1 MKLNWHCLKCQIKTH
16 DVSKGAMLI
25 NQFLCVAKRLITGI
39 FLFSLLS
46 ACSVQNLLLR
56 NAGDILSKET
66 SAADEDLELLM
77 HASAYHLKLSE
88 SLLQEIPDHSKLA
101 ESVARGF
108 TQYAFVFLMDEAD
121 RIESDSLQ
129 KANQLRT
136 RAAKMLMRAQSN
148 GLKTLNLLY
157 PQLGSYLNKP
167 AQRPGFKIR
176 PEDTGLVY
184 WTMTAWA
191 GGISLSKDSPDVVAD
206 LPQVLRLAE
215 LAWQASPQYDQGA
228 LASMMGTLE
237 LAKPGGQNSLAE
249 KYFDMAI
256 AWRGR
261 QIAPLISKAEN
272 WAVATQN
279 RSAFEQLL
287 KQAIDLGHNK
297 SDLIN
302 TVMIRRARWLLDNAD
317 NLF

>member
-25 NQFLCVAKRLITGI
+25 KQILYFAKRLITGI

-66 SAADEDLELLM
+66 IASDEDLELLM

-88 SLLQEIPDHSKLA
+88 SLLQEIPDHAKLA
-101 ESVARGF
+101 ESVARGY

-121 RIESDSLQ
+121 RIESDNLQ
-129 KANQLRT
+129 KAIQLRT
-136 RAAKMLMRAQSN
+136 RAAKILMRAKSN

-157 PQLGSYLNKP
+157 PRLGAHLNNPSKSL
-167 AQRPGFKIR
+167 AFKIKT
-176 PEDTGLVY
+176 EDTGLVY

-215 LAWQASPQYDQGA
+215 LAWQAEPQYDQGS

-237 LAKPGGQNSLAE
+237 LAKPGGQNVNAE
-249 KYFDMAI
+249 KYFDLAI
-256 AWRGR
+256 EWRGS
-261 QIAPLISKAEN
+261 QISPLISKAEN

-279 RSAFEQLL
+279 RTAFEQLL
-287 KQAIDLGHNK
+287 KQAIDSGNNK

-302 TVMIRRARWLLDNAD
+302 TVMIRRARWLLDSTD

>member
-1 MKLNWHCLKCQIKTH
+1 MKLNWHCFKCQIKTH

-25 NQFLCVAKRLITGI
+25 NQSLYGAKRLITGL

-66 SAADEDLELLM
+66 SASDEDLELLM

-88 SLLQEIPDHSKLA
+88 SLLQEIPNHAKLA
-101 ESVARGF
+101 ESVARGY

-136 RAAKMLMRAQSN
+136 RAAKILMRAQSN

-157 PQLGSYLNKP
+157 PQLGTYLNNP
-167 AQRPGFKIR
+167 AQRPAFKIK

-237 LAKPGGQNSLAE
+237 LAKPGGQNGIAE

-256 AWRGR
+256 AWRES

-272 WAVATQN
+272 WAVTTQN

-302 TVMIRRARWLLDNAD
+302 TVMTRRARWLLDNAD

>member
-1 MKLNWHCLKCQIKTH
+1 MKLNWHCFKCQIKTH

-25 NQFLCVAKRLITGI
+25 NQFLYGAKRLITGL

-66 SAADEDLELLM
+66 SASDEDLELLM

-88 SLLQEIPDHSKLA
+88 SLLQEIPNHAKLA
-101 ESVARGF
+101 ESVARGY

-136 RAAKMLMRAQSN
+136 RAAKILIRAQSN

-157 PQLGSYLNKP
+157 PQLGTYLNNP
-167 AQRPGFKIR
+167 AQRPAFKIK

-237 LAKPGGQNSLAE
+237 LAKPGGQNGTAE

-256 AWRGR
+256 AWRES

-302 TVMIRRARWLLDNAD
+302 TVMTRRARWLLDNAD

>member
-1 MKLNWHCLKCQIKTH
+1 
-16 DVSKGAMLI
+16 MLI
-25 NQFLCVAKRLITGI
+25 NQSLYGAKRLITGL

-46 ACSVQNLLLR
+46 ACSVQHLLLR

-66 SAADEDLELLM
+66 SASDEDLELLM

-88 SLLQEIPDHSKLA
+88 SLLQEIPNHAKLA
-101 ESVARGF
+101 ESVARGY

-136 RAAKMLMRAQSN
+136 RAAKILMRAQSN

-157 PQLGSYLNKP
+157 PQLGTYLNNP
-167 AQRPGFKIR
+167 AQRPAFKIK

-237 LAKPGGQNSLAE
+237 LAKPGGQNGIAE

-256 AWRGR
+256 AWRGS

-302 TVMIRRARWLLDNAD
+302 TVMTRRARWLLDNAD

>member
-1 MKLNWHCLKCQIKTH
+1 
-16 DVSKGAMLI
+16 MLI
-25 NQFLCVAKRLITGI
+25 NQSLYGAKRLITGL

-66 SAADEDLELLM
+66 SASDEDLELLM

-88 SLLQEIPDHSKLA
+88 SLLQEIPNHAKLA
-101 ESVARGF
+101 ESVARGY

-136 RAAKMLMRAQSN
+136 RAAKILMRAQSN

-157 PQLGSYLNKP
+157 PQLGTYLNNP
-167 AQRPGFKIR
+167 AQRPAFKIK

-237 LAKPGGQNSLAE
+237 LAKPGGQNGIAE

-256 AWRGR
+256 AWRES

-302 TVMIRRARWLLDNAD
+302 TVMTRRARWLLDNAD

>member
-1 MKLNWHCLKCQIKTH
+1 MKLNWHCFKCQIKTH

-25 NQFLCVAKRLITGI
+25 NQSLYGAKRLITGL

-66 SAADEDLELLM
+66 SASDEDLELLM

-88 SLLQEIPDHSKLA
+88 SLLQEIPNHAKLA
-101 ESVARGF
+101 ESVARGY

-136 RAAKMLMRAQSN
+136 RAAKILMRAQSN
-148 GLKTLNLLY
+148 GLITLNLLY
-157 PQLGSYLNKP
+157 PQLGTYLNNP
-167 AQRPGFKIR
+167 AQRPAFKIK

-237 LAKPGGQNSLAE
+237 LAKPGGQNGIAE

-256 AWRGR
+256 AWRES

-302 TVMIRRARWLLDNAD
+302 TVMTRRARWLLDNAD

>member
-1 MKLNWHCLKCQIKTH
+1 
-16 DVSKGAMLI
+16 
-25 NQFLCVAKRLITGI
+25 
-39 FLFSLLS
+39 
-46 ACSVQNLLLR
+46 
-56 NAGDILSKET
+56 
-66 SAADEDLELLM
+66 
-77 HASAYHLKLSE
+77 
-88 SLLQEIPDHSKLA
+88 
-101 ESVARGF
+101 
-108 TQYAFVFLMDEAD
+108 MDEAD

-136 RAAKMLMRAQSN
+136 RAAKILMRAQSN

-157 PQLGSYLNKP
+157 PQLGTYLNNP
-167 AQRPGFKIR
+167 AQRPAFKIK

-184 WTMTAWA
+184 WNMTAWA

-237 LAKPGGQNSLAE
+237 LAKPGGQNGTAE

-256 AWRGR
+256 AWRGS
-261 QIAPLISKAEN
+261 QIAPLILKAEN

-302 TVMIRRARWLLDNAD
+302 TVMTRRARWLLDNAD

>member
-1 MKLNWHCLKCQIKTH
+1 MKLNWHCFKCQIKTH

-25 NQFLCVAKRLITGI
+25 NQSLYGAKRLITGL

-66 SAADEDLELLM
+66 SASDEDLELLM

-88 SLLQEIPDHSKLA
+88 SLLQEIPNHAKLA
-101 ESVARGF
+101 ESVARGY

-136 RAAKMLMRAQSN
+136 RAAKILMRAQSN

-157 PQLGSYLNKP
+157 PQLSTYLNNP
-167 AQRPGFKIR
+167 AQRPAFKIK

-237 LAKPGGQNSLAE
+237 LAKPGGQNGTAE

-256 AWRGR
+256 AWRES

-302 TVMIRRARWLLDNAD
+302 TVMTRRARWLLDNAD

>member
-1 MKLNWHCLKCQIKTH
+1 MKLNWHCFKCQIKTH

-25 NQFLCVAKRLITGI
+25 NQSLYGAKRLITGL

-46 ACSVQNLLLR
+46 ACSVQNFLLR

-66 SAADEDLELLM
+66 SASDEDLELLM

-88 SLLQEIPDHSKLA
+88 SLLQEIPNHAKLA
-101 ESVARGF
+101 ESVARGY

-136 RAAKMLMRAQSN
+136 RAAKILMRAQSN

-157 PQLGSYLNKP
+157 PQLGTYLNNP
-167 AQRPGFKIR
+167 AQRPAFKIK

-237 LAKPGGQNSLAE
+237 LAKPGGQNGIAE

-256 AWRGR
+256 AWRES

-302 TVMIRRARWLLDNAD
+302 TVMTRRARWLLDNAD

>member
-1 MKLNWHCLKCQIKTH
+1 
-16 DVSKGAMLI
+16 MLI
-25 NQFLCVAKRLITGI
+25 NQFLYGAKRLITGL

-66 SAADEDLELLM
+66 SASDEDLELLM

-88 SLLQEIPDHSKLA
+88 SLLQEIPNHAKLA
-101 ESVARGF
+101 ESVARGY

-136 RAAKMLMRAQSN
+136 RAAKILMRAQSN

-157 PQLGSYLNKP
+157 PQLGTYLNNP
-167 AQRPGFKIR
+167 AQRPAFKIK

-237 LAKPGGQNSLAE
+237 LAKPGGQNGIAE

-256 AWRGR
+256 AWRES

-302 TVMIRRARWLLDNAD
+302 TVMTRRARWLLDNAD